1 MVGNFLMR
9 MIMKN
14 QIEYVPYSF
23 KKDFFFVCSVG
34 FNIGFLIGLLLYSPF
49 AQADEIK
56 HKFKN
61 PSFSGIGTGAHYL
74 TIENQEK
81 SRRDKIKSDIEEAIR
96 RAERENENSTI
107 NKFIRNLESRIYSQI
122 SKGLVD
128 SMFCDP
134 ATVVECTG
142 ATEGSFSIEGNTV
155 SYVVTTNADGL
166 EVIQLTIVDP
176 DGTITTIEI
185 PIGIGQISGG

>member
-1 MVGNFLMR
+1 MKYILSTLFLLT
-9 MIMKN
+9 IF
-14 QIEYVPYSF
+14 SF
-23 KKDFFFVCSVG
+23 SVT
-34 FNIGFLIGLLLYSPF
+34 
-49 AQADEIK
+49 ADEIK
-56 HKFKN
+56 FKFKN
-61 PSFSGIGTGAHYL
+61 PSFSGQGTGAHYL

-81 SRRDKIKSDIEEAIR
+81 SRRDKIKSDIEEALR

-142 ATEGSFSIEGNTV
+142 ATSGSFSIEGNTV

-166 EVIQLTIVDP
+166 EVIVLTIVDP
-176 DGTITTIEI
+176 DGSITEIEI

>member
-1 MVGNFLMR
+1 
-9 MIMKN
+9 MKE
-14 QIEYVPYSF
+14 IL
-23 KKDFFFVCSVG
+23 KR
-34 FNIGFLIGLLLYSPF
+34 IGLVSGPVLVVSYFVILIFSTSVE
-49 AQADEIK
+49 ADEIK
-56 HKFKN
+56 FKFKN
-61 PSFSGIGTGAHYL
+61 PSFSGAGTGAHYL

-81 SRRDKIKSDIEEAIR
+81 SRRDKIRDDIETALR
-96 RAERENENSTI
+96 AAERADQNSTI

-134 ATVVECTG
+134 ATVISCTG
-142 ATEGSFSIEGNTV
+142 STSGAFDIEGNTV
-155 SYVVTTNADGL
+155 TYQVITNADGL

-185 PIGIGQISGG
+185 PIGIGQIAGG

>member
-1 MVGNFLMR
+1 MR
-9 MIMKN
+9 TAI
-14 QIEYVPYSF
+14 
-23 KKDFFFVCSVG
+23 
-34 FNIGFLIGLLLYSPF
+34 FLILACMSSIVL
-49 AQADEIK
+49 ADEIK
-56 HKFKN
+56 FKFKN

-81 SRRDKIKSDIEEAIR
+81 SRRDKIKSDIEEALR

-107 NKFIRNLESRIYSQI
+107 NKFIRNLESRIYAQI

-142 ATEGSFSIEGNTV
+142 STEGSFAIEGNTV
-155 SYVVTTNADGL
+155 SYIVTTNADGL
-166 EVIQLTIVDP
+166 EVIKLTIVDP
-176 DGTITTIEI
+176 DGTITEIEI

>member
-1 MVGNFLMR
+1 MKLILPVTFLLA
-9 MIMKN
+9 
-14 QIEYVPYSF
+14 VFSF
-23 KKDFFFVCSVG
+23 SVH
-34 FNIGFLIGLLLYSPF
+34 
-49 AQADEIK
+49 ADEIK
-56 HKFKN
+56 FKFKN
-61 PSFSGIGTGAHYL
+61 PSFSGVGTGAHYL

-81 SRRDKIKSDIEEAIR
+81 SRRDKIKSDIEAALKA
-96 RAERENENSTI
+96 AERADANSTI

-142 ATEGSFSIEGNTV
+142 ATEGSFTIEGNTV
-155 SYVVTTNADGL
+155 TYVVTTNADGL
-166 EVIQLTIVDP
+166 EVIVMTIVDP
-176 DGTITTIEI
+176 DGTITEIEI

>member
-1 MVGNFLMR
+1 MNERKLNNRVSNAVVGALL
-9 MIMKN
+9 
-14 QIEYVPYSF
+14 V
-23 KKDFFFVCSVG
+23 
-34 FNIGFLIGLLLYSPF
+34 IGFCLITFPAFG
-49 AQADEIK
+49 DEIK
-56 HKFKN
+56 FKFKN
-61 PSFSGIGTGAHYL
+61 PSFSGQGTGAHYL

-81 SRRDKIKSDIEEAIR
+81 SRRDKIKDDIEAALR
-96 RAERENENSTI
+96 QAERDDANSTI

-142 ATEGSFSIEGNTV
+142 ATSGSFSIEGNTV
-155 SYVVTTNADGL
+155 SYQVTVNADGL
-166 EVIQLTIVDP
+166 EVIVMTIVDP

>member
-1 MVGNFLMR
+1 MKRITGTHLGILVMVL
-9 MIMKN
+9 
-14 QIEYVPYSF
+14 
-23 KKDFFFVCSVG
+23 FFASQTV
-34 FNIGFLIGLLLYSPF
+34 F
-49 AQADEIK
+49 ADK
-56 HKFKN
+56 LTHKFKN

-81 SRRDKIKSDIEEAIR
+81 SRRDKIKNDIEEALR
-96 RAERENENSTI
+96 RAEREDQNSTI

-142 ATEGSFSIEGNTV
+142 ATTGSFSIEGNTV
-155 SYVVTTNADGL
+155 SYQVTTNADGL
-166 EVIQLTIVDP
+166 EVIVLTIVDP
-176 DGTITTIEI
+176 DGTVTTIEI

>member
-1 MVGNFLMR
+1 
-9 MIMKN
+9 MKL
-14 QIEYVPYSF
+14 ILP
-23 KKDFFFVCSVG
+23 VCLVA
-34 FNIGFLIGLLLYSPF
+34 GLLSFSL
-49 AQADEIK
+49 QADEIK
-56 HKFKN
+56 FKFKN
-61 PSFSGIGTGAHYL
+61 PSFSGQGTGAHYL

-81 SRRDKIKSDIEEAIR
+81 SRRDKIKSDIEEALR
-96 RAERENENSTI
+96 RAEREDANSTI

-142 ATEGSFSIEGNTV
+142 ATEGSFTIEGNTV
-155 SYVVTTNADGL
+155 TYVVTTNADGL
-166 EVIQLTIVDP
+166 EVIVMTIVDP

>member
-1 MVGNFLMR
+1 MKITGTHLGIALIVLFFASQTLM
-9 MIMKN
+9 
-14 QIEYVPYSF
+14 
-23 KKDFFFVCSVG
+23 
-34 FNIGFLIGLLLYSPF
+34 
-49 AQADEIK
+49 ADEL
-56 HKFKN
+56 KFKFKS
-61 PSFSGIGTGAHYL
+61 PSFSGSGTGAHYL

-81 SRRDKIKSDIEEAIR
+81 SRRDKIKEDIEAALT
-96 RAERENENSTI
+96 RAERENDNSTI

-134 ATVVECTG
+134 ATVISCTG
-142 ATEGSFSIEGNTV
+142 STSGSFDIEGNTV
-155 SYVVTTNADGL
+155 TYQVVTNADGL

-185 PIGIGQISGG
+185 PIGIGQIAGG

>member
-1 MVGNFLMR
+1 MKTKIKLPLHYKIVFVWALILFVGITVINV
-9 MIMKN
+9 K
-14 QIEYVPYSF
+14 
-23 KKDFFFVCSVG
+23 
-34 FNIGFLIGLLLYSPF
+34 
-49 AQADEIK
+49 ADTITF
-56 HKFKN
+56 KFKN
-61 PSFSGIGTGAHYL
+61 PSFSGAGTGAHYL

-81 SRRDKIKSDIEEAIR
+81 SRRDKIKSDIEEALR
-96 RAERENENSTI
+96 RAEREDQNSTI

-155 SYVVTTNADGL
+155 TYVVTTNADGL
-166 EVIQLTIVDP
+166 EVIVMTIVDP

>member
-1 MVGNFLMR
+1 MKSVLPITFLLA
-9 MIMKN
+9 IF
-14 QIEYVPYSF
+14 SF
-23 KKDFFFVCSVG
+23 SV
-34 FNIGFLIGLLLYSPF
+34 
-49 AQADEIK
+49 QADEIK
-56 HKFKN
+56 FKFKN
-61 PSFSGIGTGAHYL
+61 QSFSGQGTGAHYL

-81 SRRDKIKSDIEEAIR
+81 GRRDKIRSDIEEALR
-96 RAERENENSTI
+96 RAEREDDNSTI

-155 SYVVTTNADGL
+155 SYQVTTNADGL
-166 EVIQLTIVDP
+166 EVIIMTIVDP